1 MVFFY
6 SPIGYSFLA
15 YHQFAILIRLWP
27 IFRRWGKI
35 LSKHYYPC
43 HNIELWSTLQCWW
56 YKGANDLLSCASSDL
71 RLNLGRV
78 AVLSMSVRV
87 FCEELVCQQGWEGRE
102 KFYHS
107 RCRPT
112 GARIPIPS
120 DHQTPFIII
129 IVIIHIS
136 YYRTISNSFS
146 KSFPQF
152 HSLITWAQVI
162 SAISFCFSKCRSPKR

>member
-1 MVFFY
+1 MC
-6 SPIGYSFLA
+6 
-15 YHQFAILIRLWP
+15 
-27 IFRRWGKI
+27 K
-35 LSKHYYPC
+35 
-43 HNIELWSTLQCWW
+43 LWSQLECRKICTFKYECPGILLWACLP
-56 YKGANDLLSCASSDL
+56 GLGGSGEILLSMS
-71 RLNLGRV
+71 V
-78 AVLSMSVRV
+78 QVFLSMSVRV

-129 IVIIHIS
+129 IIVIIHIS
-136 YYRTISNSFS
+136 YYRTTSNSFS
-146 KSFPQF
+146 PSFSQI